1 MKAIRLYIGLCMFLG
16 FNALVSSQG
25 VSIELSSKWVKGY
38 DIFKKDSII
47 YFPELMITYRNIS
60 DTSFYFQKVSD
71 GRYGLPSLPVAG
83 LLQYPIEEFLNP
95 NYFKRAKMHGDC
107 TGEHYKVEIGGNL
120 FSKGWIAI
128 NDTCNIEV
136 EHEIDMINSALQNIY
151 EYIYRENYEQMDTR
165 DEFKLYYTI
174 SDMVPEVILT
184 KYKDKFVFLKPGESY
199 TDTYNLIGFKLL
211 KGSFTFY
218 VRPHLPP
225 YVYIAP
231 IWDSHQSQYVE
242 GKALLPRIV
251 GGYTLYSGNFYS
263 NKITITF

>member
-25 VSIELSSKWVKGY
+25 VSIELSAKWVKGY

-128 NDTCNIEV
+128 I
-136 EHEIDMINSALQNIY
+136 
-151 EYIYRENYEQMDTR
+151 
-165 DEFKLYYTI
+165 
-174 SDMVPEVILT
+174 P
-184 KYKDKFVFLKPGESY
+184 
-199 TDTYNLIGFKLL
+199 
-211 KGSFTFY
+211 
-218 VRPHLPP
+218 
-225 YVYIAP
+225 
-231 IWDSHQSQYVE
+231 
-242 GKALLPRIV
+242 
-251 GGYTLYSGNFYS
+251 
-263 NKITITF
+263 